1 MRLSW
6 CYMTEPNT
14 SAAELASE
22 RAALQRQVADLEQKL
37 AEARQGRDVFEHI
50 VTHAPAFIS
59 RLTPD
64 GRVLYVNSACEK
76 ILGYKAEEVLGTPLL
91 TTLYPGELMKPVEEY
106 LRIAAA
112 GGDVRDYELTLRTRD
127 GELRTLAW
135 NSYHRFGPDGA
146 LEEVVSFGTDITE
159 RKQAEEEHRR
169 LQEDVIALQAATLA
183 ELSTP
188 LIPINKEIV
197 AMPLIG
203 AIDEARAQRIMES
216 LLSGI
221 TETRARTAIL
231 DITGVA
237 VVDTRVADALL
248 QAARA
253 ARMLGAQVILT
264 GIRPEVAQTLVSLGT
279 NLEGIVT
286 RGTLQSGIA
295 FALGKA

>member
-1 MRLSW
+1 MSNAH
-6 CYMTEPNT
+6 TDV
-14 SAAELASE
+14 AELQ
-22 RAALQRQVADLEQKL
+22 RRVAALEEEL
-37 AEARQGRDVFEHI
+37 AAVQHERDVYRHI
-50 VTHAPAFIS
+50 VQHAPAFIS

-64 GRVLYVNSACEK
+64 GRVVHMNATCEH
-76 ILGYKAEEVLGTPLL
+76 ITGYRVEEVVGKALL
-91 TTLYPGELMKPVEEY
+91 PVLYPGELMGPVQDY
-106 LRIAAA
+106 LRIAAE
-112 GGDVRDYELTLRTRD
+112 GGDVRDYELTLRSRS

-135 NSYHRFGPDGA
+135 NSFHRFGPDGA
-146 LEEVVSFGTDITE
+146 LAEVVSFGIDVTE
-159 RKQAEEEHRR
+159 RKAAEAEHRR
-169 LQEDVIALQAATLA
+169 LQEEVIAMQAATLA

-188 LIPINKEIV
+188 LIPINRDIV

-203 AIDEARAQRIMES
+203 SIDQARAQRIMET
-216 LLSGI
+216 LLAGI
-221 TETRARTAIL
+221 IETRSRTAIL

-248 QAARA
+248 SAARA

-295 FALGKA
+295 FALERG